1 MTEIAPGNLFIV
13 ASPSGGGKTSLVR
26 WLVSH
31 VPHVAVS
38 VSHTTRTKRPGEVDG
53 VHYHFVEEQYFTA
66 MVAGDAFVEYAKV
79 FSNWYGTSKQEIQ
92 TRLAQGM
99 DLLLAIDWQGALQ
112 IKRHFPQSV
121 SVFILP
127 PSLETLKHR
136 LTERQQDH
144 TEIINFRMQQ
154 AREEMTHYTE
164 FDYLIINEEFAKAA
178 TELQAIVIAN
188 RLKTARQ
195 SLTERKLLSFLLSSQ

>member
-1 MTEIAPGNLFIV
+1 MLNIKDYISALNKHRK
-13 ASPSGGGKTSLVR
+13 KTSAYVTRRRYQEVMDKYMVLKDAITSSPNLLTQPAAVT
-26 WLVSH
+26 WVKPYVPQAKELCVFVSFAKKPM
-31 VPHVAVS
+31 VKSYVAW
-38 VSHTTRTKRPGEVDG
+38 HI
-53 VHYHFVEEQYFTA
+53 Q
-66 MVAGDAFVEYAKV
+66 AFIDEGIDV
-79 FSNWYGTSKQEIQ
+79 
-92 TRLAQGM
+92 
-99 DLLLAIDWQGALQ
+99 LLAIDWQGALQ

-178 TELQAIVIAN
+178 TELQAIIIAN
-188 RLKTARQ
+188 RLQTARQ
-195 SLTERKLLSFLLSSQ
+195 SQTERKLLSFLLSSQ